1 MSTMVGALNV
11 TIDTACKEASLTQNI
26 LARIEGAAEKL
37 AAAQHQ
43 ADQYLDEVSRVLA
56 ETHQEF
62 ASNMRTT
69 LGEANKQFYTSLTE
83 ATSLLREGI
92 QELDAT
98 LNSAVAPKR

>member
-1 MSTMVGALNV
+1 MVGALN
-11 TIDTACKEASLTQNI
+11 DTVDAARKEASMTQDV
-26 LARIEGAAEKL
+26 LAHIERSAEKL
-37 AAAQHQ
+37 AAAQHE
-43 ADQYLDEVSRVLA
+43 ADHYLDEVSRVLT

-69 LGEANKQFYTSLTE
+69 LGEANKQFYASLTE

-98 LNSAVAPKR
+98 LSGIGNPVKR